1 MYYIYLIQTRILVT
15 HNVHWLPKVDEI
27 IVMDNSTIKYSL
39 TLIHKIAYFKKLNQY
54 YNMRQATCLK
64 DEVLKFQ

>member
-1 MYYIYLIQTRILVT
+1 MSMGE
-15 HNVHWLPKVDEI
+15 NG
-27 IVMDNSTIKYSL
+27 SSL
-39 TLIHKIAYFKKLNQY
+39 TGMTTQITDKLYY